1 MPEKRRRRSG
11 GRRPQKKR
19 KKQNKLLFDIISGTV
34 LIAAVCVFVFSLYQL
49 VMMLVPYYTGGKEY
63 DEIQDLAVEAD
74 ADGTGFSVD
83 FDALLEI
90 NPDTIPSKVR
100 GRVTLKK
107 VLQKPAPNT

>member
-1 MPEKRRRRSG
+1 MKAGKHAG
-11 GRRPQKKR
+11 GRRRPRR
-19 KKQNKLLFDIISGTV
+19 KPEKQRKVLFDIVSGAV

-83 FDALLEI
+83 FDELLAI
-90 NPDTIPSKVR
+90 NPDTIAWIR
-100 GRVTLKK
+100 FDH
-107 VLQKPAPNT
+107 

>member
-49 VMMLVPYYTGGKEY
+49 VMMLVPYYTGGGE
-63 DEIQDLAVEAD
+63 
-74 ADGTGFSVD
+74 
-83 FDALLEI
+83 
-90 NPDTIPSKVR
+90 
-100 GRVTLKK
+100 
-107 VLQKPAPNT
+107 

>member
-49 VMMLVPYYTGGKEY
+49 V
-63 DEIQDLAVEAD
+63 
-74 ADGTGFSVD
+74 
-83 FDALLEI
+83 
-90 NPDTIPSKVR
+90 
-100 GRVTLKK
+100 
-107 VLQKPAPNT
+107 